1 MRNIQEAILVDS
13 ECINDAVYN
22 NVSNRL
28 TLTYKNGG
36 IYSYE
41 NVPAFY
47 WHGLFN
53 SYSKGKFI
61 NKNIIGKWS
70 YNRVN

>member
-1 MRNIQEAILVDS
+1 MSNILETIVVDS
-13 ECINDAVYN
+13 ECIDDAVYN
-22 NVSNRL
+22 NFSNRL

-41 NVPAFY
+41 KVPAFY

-53 SYSKGKFI
+53 SSSKGKFI
-61 NKNIIGKWS
+61 NENIIGKWI
-70 YNRVN
+70 YNKVN